1 MSPLFA
7 RGVLLAALAWASAP
21 APAQSRPDPA
31 DPKAAVPELRPRSA
45 LAGYRRLSDDP
56 PADWRAANETVTRIG
71 GWRTYLREAQAPE
84 PKASEVK
91 R

>member
-1 MSPLFA
+1 MSPLLV
-7 RGVLLAALAWASAP
+7 RGMLLAALAWPSGQ
-21 APAQSRPDPA
+21 AQSRPDPA
-31 DPKAAVPELRPRSA
+31 DPKATVPELRPRSA

-84 PKASEVK
+84 PKASEVQ

>member
-1 MSPLFA
+1 MSPLPFC
-7 RGVLLAALAWASAP
+7 GVLLAALAWP
-21 APAQSRPDPA
+21 AAQAQSRPDPA

-45 LAGYRRLSDDP
+45 LAGYRRLRDDP

-71 GWRTYLREAQAPE
+71 GWRSYLREAQAPE
-84 PKASEVK
+84 PKASEAQ

>member
-1 MSPLFA
+1 MSSLLV
-7 RGVLLAALAWASAP
+7 RGVLLAALAWASAQ
-21 APAQSRPDPA
+21 AQPRPDPA

-56 PADWRAANETVTRIG
+56 PADWRAANDTVTRIG
-71 GWRTYLREAQAPE
+71 GWRSYLREAQAPE
-84 PKASEVK
+84 PKASEVQ

>member
-1 MSPLFA
+1 MSPLFVC
-7 RGVLLAALAWASAP
+7 GVLLAALAGPSQ
-21 APAQSRPDPA
+21 AQPRPDPA

-56 PADWRAANETVTRIG
+56 PADWRAANDTVTRIG
-71 GWRTYLREAQAPE
+71 GWRSYLREAQAPE